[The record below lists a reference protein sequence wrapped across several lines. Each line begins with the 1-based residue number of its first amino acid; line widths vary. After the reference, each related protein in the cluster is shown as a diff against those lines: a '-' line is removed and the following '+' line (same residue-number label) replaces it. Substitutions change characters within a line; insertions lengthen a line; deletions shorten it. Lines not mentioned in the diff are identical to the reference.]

1 MGSTLGGFLVGFG
14 LCLFIVSLAALYG
27 LYMAYTGS
35 IQWAD
40 DINRIYNLS
49 HSEPYQRALSVMK
62 NISSIIGPLASFLKA
77 AGINQNVTLYI
88 SEIPKGVSYM
98 EEIRVASEKA
108 KNWISMIP
116 LAMIVSA
123 LLAII
128 AIVMIISGYRLVK
141 RQG

>member
-1 MGSTLGGFLVGFG
+1 
-14 LCLFIVSLAALYG
+14 
-27 LYMAYTGS
+27 
-35 IQWAD
+35 
-40 DINRIYNLS
+40 
-49 HSEPYQRALSVMK
+49 
-62 NISSIIGPLASFLKA
+62 
-77 AGINQNVTLYI
+77 
-88 SEIPKGVSYM
+88 M